1 MEGDFVLVQ
10 KKKPV
15 FGLTLGEAPGIG
27 PELVVKAL
35 QDEEVR
41 SLATWVIIGDERV
54 YQQGAQIA
62 KASLDYVKV
71 DSSKEVGADRDIW
84 MIDLGNLDPAT
95 YELGKL
101 SPASGK
107 VTGETLKYGLKLA
120 QDKKLDGL
128 VYAPLNKEALQRGG
142 HHFEDEIHFFAELLH
157 VQDGFGEINV
167 MDNLWLTRLTSH
179 IPLKEVSQHITKEN
193 VLKIIRF
200 AHGTLTQAG
209 IENPRIAV
217 AGLNPHAGEGGLIG
231 REEIDEILPAVQE
244 AQQQGMNAHGPYPA
258 DTIFLR
264 LDKEP
269 FDCMVSMYHDQ
280 GQTGMKLLGFHKGVT
295 VSGGLPVVLTTPAH
309 GTAFDIAGKGI
320 ADPGAM
326 RSAMKLAVRL
336 AGY

>member
-71 DSSKEVGADRDIW
+71 DSSEEVGADRDIW

-209 IENPRIAV
+209 IENPRIVV

>member
-1 MEGDFVLVQ
+1 MVQ

-71 DSSKEVGADRDIW
+71 DSSEEVGADRDIW

>member
-1 MEGDFVLVQ
+1 MVQ

-71 DSSKEVGADRDIW
+71 DSSEEVGADRDIW

-209 IENPRIAV
+209 IENPRIVV